1 MSKSDNLQRSHVE
14 WLIASRASNQRA
26 ALDLYVL
33 LEANAERLRKHK
45 ELATK
50 AQLLVAVSFSLW
62 RAAFLADKSGL
73 RKEVLA
79 DTMSFLGK
87 MLTDNAITYAQDR
100 ASREWT
106 FNYYMNAAKDC
117 LLKLATGWPEI
128 QEVLSSER
136 KATKGTTVSSRRWDR
151 HQVALEHAISAFSA
165 ELEEWRLADE
175 A

>member
-14 WLIASRASNQRA
+14 WLIASRAANQRA
-26 ALDLYVL
+26 SLDLYAL
-33 LEANAERLRKHK
+33 LENHAERIRKHK
-45 ELATK
+45 DLSNK

-79 DTMSFLGK
+79 DTMAFLGK

-117 LLKLATGWPEI
+117 LVNLAIGWPQV

-136 KATKGTTVSSRRWDR
+136 KATKGTTASSRRWDR
-151 HQVALEHAISAFSA
+151 HQSALEEAIRAFSS
-165 ELEEWRLADE
+165 ELGKW
-175 A
+175 